1 MDNGPPDEQ
10 AERRRS
16 GRLTGQ
22 GRSGSVFDSTGPQ
35 GHRQRMRERVLR
47 HGPAGLA
54 DYEIIE
60 MLLFSGVPRRD
71 TKPLAK
77 ALINQF
83 GSLSAVLGAPPEALR
98 AAGAPE
104 RGAGV
109 FGCVAQLAA
118 TAPRAAEAE
127 RLMLDSWGS
136 IFLYANSCLA
146 LSPPGQVRAL
156 FLDSHNNLL
165 ADEAL
170 PGQPFQDAA
179 EAVATLMRRAV
190 ALHACAV
197 LTVHLV
203 RDDTQL
209 DLALAQAR
217 PLAVAI
223 GQAAPRLAL
232 SAHGH
237 LAVGR
242 AQWLSFSYDGDEA

>member
-10 AERRRS
+10 AERRR
-16 GRLTGQ
+16 GGGHTGQ
-22 GRSGSVFDSTGPQ
+22 AGGAVFGSTGPQ

-47 HGPAGLA
+47 HGAAGLA
-54 DYEIIE
+54 DYELIE

-83 GSLSAVLGAPPEALR
+83 GSLSAVLAAQPAALR

-104 RGAGV
+104 RTAGV

-118 TAPRAAEAE
+118 SPPREAGPE
-127 RLMLDSWGS
+127 RLTLDSWSSIFQYASSRLML
-136 IFLYANSCLA
+136 
-146 LSPPGQVRAL
+146 SPQGQARAL

-165 ADEAL
+165 VDEAL
-170 PGQPFQDAA
+170 PGQPLNDEA
-179 EAVATLMRRAV
+179 EAATHLMRRAV

-197 LTVHLV
+197 VVVHLV
-203 RDDTQL
+203 WDDALL
-209 DLALAQAR
+209 DQALAEAR
-217 PLAVAI
+217 PLAAAI
-223 GQAAPRLAL
+223 GQAAPRLAI

-242 AQWLSFSYDGDEA
+242 AAWRSFSYEGEGQ